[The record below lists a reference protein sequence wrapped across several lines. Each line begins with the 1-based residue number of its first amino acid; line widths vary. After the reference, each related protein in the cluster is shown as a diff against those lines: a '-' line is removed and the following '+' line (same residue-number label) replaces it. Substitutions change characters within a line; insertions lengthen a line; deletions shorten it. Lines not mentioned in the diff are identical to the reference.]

1 MESKKHKFAILG
13 SKELP
18 SYLLEK
24 ENVVRIILFATAFS
38 LLFINIFRPFNSEEW
53 IPNINNFNYFMY
65 SSLMVII
72 GMVVVSISRVIMH
85 FFTKKYQIGFLEYIL
100 WSIAETVLISAFYVF
115 IAFYVGF
122 VDNYMVENPDINI
135 WESLFNIFRSSI
147 ANTVCMLFI
156 PYSIALLY
164 LENEHLKKTIEQ
176 MKKEDKKSNI
186 VHFKD
191 DRGEIRFSITLHNI
205 YYLESSDNY
214 VIIKYLNNDKIE
226 DYILRSNL
234 KKVSEELKETPI
246 QRCHRS
252 YMVNIM
258 HIASLKKE
266 PNEITI
272 QFDNPSIKN
281 IYVSKTYQDSIVDSF
296 AKYQK

>member
-1 MESKKHKFAILG
+1 MESKKHKFKLLG
-13 SKELP
+13 VKDLP

-24 ENVVRIILFATAFS
+24 DNVVRIILFTTAFS
-38 LLFINIFRPFNSEEW
+38 LLFINIFRPFNSENW
-53 IPNINNFNYFMY
+53 IPNINRFNYFMY
-65 SSLMVII
+65 SSLMVIT
-72 GMVVVSISRVIMH
+72 GMIVVSISRVIMH
-85 FFTKKYQIGFLEYIL
+85 FFTKKYQIGFLEYIT
-100 WSIAETVLISAFYVF
+100 WAVAETVLISAFYVF

-122 VDNYMVENPDINI
+122 VDNYMAENPNINI
-135 WESLFNIFRSSI
+135 WEALFNIFRSSI

-164 LENEHLKKTIEQ
+164 LENEHLKKTIEL
-176 MKKEDKKSNI
+176 MKQENNKSNI
-186 VHFKD
+186 INFKD
-191 DRGEIRFSITLHNI
+191 DRGEIRFSITLNNI

-214 VIIKYLNNDKIE
+214 VIIKYLNNNKIE

-234 KKVSEELKETPI
+234 KKVSEELKDTPI

-252 YMVNIM
+252 FMVNIM
-258 HIASLKKE
+258 HIASLMKD

-281 IYVSKTYQDSIVDSF
+281 IYVSKTYQDTIVDSF
-296 AKYQK
+296 SKYQR

>member
-1 MESKKHKFAILG
+1 M
-13 SKELP
+13 
-18 SYLLEK
+18 
-24 ENVVRIILFATAFS
+24 
-38 LLFINIFRPFNSEEW
+38 
-53 IPNINNFNYFMY
+53 
-65 SSLMVII
+65 
-72 GMVVVSISRVIMH
+72 
-85 FFTKKYQIGFLEYIL
+85 
-100 WSIAETVLISAFYVF
+100 
-115 IAFYVGF
+115 
-122 VDNYMVENPDINI
+122 
-135 WESLFNIFRSSI
+135 
-147 ANTVCMLFI
+147 
-156 PYSIALLY
+156 
-164 LENEHLKKTIEQ
+164 
-176 MKKEDKKSNI
+176 
-186 VHFKD
+186 
-191 DRGEIRFSITLHNI
+191 HNI